1 MQSDGHEQLGEEFN
15 ATKNAPG
22 ETRMMVPLRNWQ
34 NRKRSLGCATV
45 RRFNLCKIEAPSFR
59 SWKLCP
65 GEGVSGATGKSQA
78 CFSRLAQDA
87 LKKVDEEALPWCGIE
102 LRRCRTQ
109 AGGGSPRYI
118 LSSKGWRHGF
128 CRRHRIRY
136 RKINHKSTNDPE
148 TTRRIGSIWVKRPQ
162 KKRKYPEDY
171 QCEKQVRWAEQ
182 NYFSIDEAPIVF
194 EADGFTYADSSQG
207 GLDAQQVA
215 VKEGSKGY
223 QFCTVI
229 VRISPQGYHKFGLI
243 FRGSWDE
250 RSFKEERK
258 KYDKDC
264 FVFFQPN
271 A

>member
-1 MQSDGHEQLGEEFN
+1 MRSKRLMKRHF
-15 ATKNAPG
+15 PG
-22 ETRMMVPLRNWQ
+22 VALSYVDAE
-34 NRKRSLGCATV
+34 RKR
-45 RRFNLCKIEAPSFR
+45 
-59 SWKLCP
+59 
-65 GEGVSGATGKSQA
+65 
-78 CFSRLAQDA
+78 
-87 LKKVDEEALPWCGIE
+87 
-102 LRRCRTQ
+102 
-109 AGGGSPRYI
+109 GGGHRDI
-118 LSSKGWRHGF
+118 FLSSKGWRHGF

-136 RKINHKSTNDPE
+136 RKINHKSTNDPV
-148 TTRRIGSIWVKRPQ
+148 TTRRIGSIWVKRLQ

-171 QCEKQVRWAEQ
+171 QCEKQGRWAEQ